1 MKINYRLSQEAHV
14 CVLMD
19 VLTIKERRLL
29 VRIHI
34 ELNLPLPLLL
44 LQKTDNSAEKSTALA
59 NGGDTV
65 VVTNDDDIDDIGT
78 PV

>member
-1 MKINYRLSQEAHV
+1 M

-34 ELNLPLPLLL
+34 ELNLPLLLL
-44 LQKTDNSAEKSTALA
+44 
-59 NGGDTV
+59 
-65 VVTNDDDIDDIGT
+65 
-78 PV
+78 